1 MIKWRKVRL
10 AEHVMHMGEMRSAR
24 IILVGRLEGKRH
36 FWSYRYRW
44 KGKAV
49 L

>member
-24 IILVGRLEGKRH
+24 IIFVGRPEGKRH
-36 FWSYRYRW
+36 FRTVPVTGRE
-44 KGKAV
+44 GP
-49 L
+49 